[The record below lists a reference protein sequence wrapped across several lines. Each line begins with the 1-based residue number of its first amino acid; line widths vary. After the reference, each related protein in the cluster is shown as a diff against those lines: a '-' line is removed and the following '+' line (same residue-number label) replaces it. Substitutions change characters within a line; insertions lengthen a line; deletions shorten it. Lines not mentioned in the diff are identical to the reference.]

1 MPMDADAAAAG
12 AHAARARL
20 NRRPKFT
27 LHDSDAA
34 RLRLAA
40 KARGL
45 KQSAFVRKAVL
56 AAIHKTEGN
65 TSASPAAPASRP
77 PNARTSP
84 HTTQAKDPAA
94 TVRKKLFLRP
104 DENSLLVKEAKAA
117 ALLQQDY
124 MRLAVV
130 AALLQASPPK
140 RKPAVSKN
148 ELAHEIAMIAFQ
160 LKKVG
165 TNLNQLAK
173 QANTA
178 MVPITREE
186 ILYFMNT
193 HQRILTMAS
202 AALEKVL
209 A

>member
-1 MPMDADAAAAG
+1 MASDAEAAATG
-12 AHAARARL
+12 THAARARRL
-20 NRRPKFT
+20 NRRPKIT
-27 LHDSDAA
+27 LDEADTA

-45 KQSAFVRKAVL
+45 KPAVFMRQAVL
-56 AAIHKTEGN
+56 AAIQ
-65 TSASPAAPASRP
+65 ASEDNASGAPAARP
-77 PNARTSP
+77 TNGKTGTRSAQP
-84 HTTQAKDPAA
+84 KDSAA

-104 DENSLLVKEAKAA
+104 DENGLLAKEAKAA

-130 AALLQASPPK
+130 AALLQAQPPK
-140 RKPAVSKN
+140 RKGAVSKN

-160 LKKVG
+160 LKKIG